1 MQLRAGVTTPLN
13 FCAKSTFYIMRKI
26 NQLKA
31 IERRKNMFRE
41 IRTNERI
48 TENSVRN
55 QAYNDELMRILDR
68 RISSETKEDLK
79 KLHEKYNV

>member
-1 MQLRAGVTTPLN
+1 
-13 FCAKSTFYIMRKI
+13 
-26 NQLKA
+26 
-31 IERRKNMFRE
+31 MFRE